1 MPMGHRP
8 LQEEAP
14 AAGAKY
20 PGAQSWQAL
29 AWGEEVKEPG
39 GQGVGAEEA
48 GGQKLPGW
56 QGRGFTVP
64 VGQKKRSGHSPVQ
77 LEEVRPCSMPKR
89 PGGQALRCRAV
100 LQ

>member
-1 MPMGHRP
+1 MGHRP

-14 AAGAKY
+14 ADGAKY
-20 PGAQSWQAL
+20 PGAHSWQAL

-48 GGQKLPGW
+48 GGQKKPGW

-64 VGQKKRSGHSPVQ
+64 VGQKKLSGHSPVQ
-77 LEEVRPCSMPKR
+77 LEEVSPCSIPKR
-89 PGGQALRCRAV
+89 PGGQALRCCAV